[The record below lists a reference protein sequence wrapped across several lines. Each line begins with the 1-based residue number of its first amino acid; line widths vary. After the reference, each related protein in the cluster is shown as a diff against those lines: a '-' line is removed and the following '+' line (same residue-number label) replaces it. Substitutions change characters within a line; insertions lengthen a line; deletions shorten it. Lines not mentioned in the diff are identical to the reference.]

1 MELLG
6 KIFGGVGRVKIIR
19 LFLLNEGKFFLSSD
33 IALRTKISRTVLR
46 RDITMLESIGFIK
59 RRTRGGVPVKK
70 TKKKKSSAQ
79 KKVVEWGLNTQF
91 KFLDQFKQLFID
103 PIVLAE
109 SLQLSRFRP
118 IGRLRLVLAA
128 GVFTGST
135 KSRADLL
142 IVADTIKRKPL
153 ESMIKTIE
161 SEIGKEVTYAAFT
174 TEDYYYRLSM
184 FDRLVCDFIELPHL
198 ELFKHVEFSTPRS
211 KKV

>member
-1 MELLG
+1 M
-6 KIFGGVGRVKIIR
+6 
-19 LFLLNEGKFFLSSD
+19 
-33 IALRTKISRTVLR
+33 
-46 RDITMLESIGFIK
+46 
-59 RRTRGGVPVKK
+59 
-70 TKKKKSSAQ
+70 
-79 KKVVEWGLNTQF
+79 NTQF

-153 ESMIKTIE
+153 ESMIKQLNQ
-161 SEIGKEVTYAAFT
+161 K
-174 TEDYYYRLSM
+174 
-184 FDRLVCDFIELPHL
+184 L
-198 ELFKHVEFSTPRS
+198 EKR
-211 KKV
+211 